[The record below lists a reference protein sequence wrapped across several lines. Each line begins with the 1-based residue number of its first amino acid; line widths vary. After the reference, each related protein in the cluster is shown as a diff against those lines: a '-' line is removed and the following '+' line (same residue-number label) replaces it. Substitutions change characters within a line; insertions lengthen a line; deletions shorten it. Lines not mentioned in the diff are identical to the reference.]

1 MTRTDPAYHLKYI
14 RHYYGDTK
22 VLDIPDLKIEKGLIT
37 GLIGPNG
44 SGKSTLLKL
53 LAFAG
58 KPSEGQIFYKGRTE
72 VPFSPTVRSKVT
84 LLTQKPYLLKRT
96 VFDNIIYGLKIRK
109 DNKNL
114 GARVKSALLDVGLD
128 YKKFAPRFW
137 HELSGGE
144 AQRVAMAARLILKP
158 EILLLDE
165 PVASV
170 DIKSAR
176 LIREAS
182 LKARDAWGTTLV
194 IASHDL
200 QWLYS
205 ISDRQF
211 SIFNGNIFSTG
222 LENIITGPF
231 ETPKSSPEKRIK
243 HLGDGQIM
251 VLKAPVKETD
261 TAIIRK
267 KNIAIELDRQPGN
280 GSLNQLS
287 GHLVSLLL
295 ENKTRHIM
303 ATVSIHDFSFILRLT
318 SDQISR
324 QKLFPGKKV
333 VLTFSSD
340 AVEWIQ

>member
-1 MTRTDPAYHLKYI
+1 MTTADPAYQLSHI
-14 RHYYGDTK
+14 RHYYGSIK

-53 LAFAG
+53 LAFAQ
-58 KPSEGQIFYKGRTE
+58 KPSEGQIFYKGLPE

-84 LLTQKPYLLKRT
+84 LLTQKPYLLKRS
-96 VFDNIIYGLKIRK
+96 VFDNIVYGLKIRK
-109 DNKNL
+109 DNKNIET
-114 GARVKSALLDVGLD
+114 RVKSALMDVGLD

-182 LKARDAWGTTLV
+182 LKARDVWGTTLV

-205 ISDRQF
+205 ISDRQA
-211 SIFNGNIFSTG
+211 SIFNGTIFPTG

-231 ETPKSSPEKRIK
+231 ETPKSSPEKQIK

-251 VLKAPVKETD
+251 VLKAPVKKTD
-261 TAIIRK
+261 TAILRK

-280 GSLNQLS
+280 GSLNQLT
-287 GHLVSLLL
+287 GHIVSLLL
-295 ENKTRHIM
+295 ENKSRHIM
-303 ATVSIHDFSFILRLT
+303 ATVLINDISFITRLT

-324 QKLFPGKKV
+324 QSLFPGKKV
-333 VLTFSSD
+333 ILTFSSD